1 MIGVVPYLTP
11 DEPRWAP
18 TDEAAITAAATA
30 GLLVESHYLELKSTI
45 PPGKGEIRELA
56 RDLASFAIDGL
67 TLLIG
72 LDESD
77 DGGPP
82 KPNPIELAGLAE
94 RVELVARTI
103 PDPPI
108 PVTCTP
114 IASSEPGRGFL
125 LIEIPATGTAPHMV
139 GGAYMGRGDKTK
151 IRLSDPEVIRLH
163 QARTHTQDLAG
174 QLLDTYVARDPIR
187 GSQQAHGFTIAAPLR
202 PRPEMLLDARST
214 GGWRELLTSLS
225 SNYGTPD
232 VRGADYV
239 PSLAWATSFARRA
252 DGAALTYNLTE
263 LRQPEHLDPS
273 QPEADIIELEATEDG
288 TIRVMTTRL
297 GDDANDGRGQV
308 VFENVLATP
317 HTSDHRGRR
326 GSRRHHRLRRAMGT
340 RRRRNGHRREACGRG
355 WPSKTISAR
364 HLRERHVGVPAPHRS
379 FHGRA
384 PPDSWRGHEPPR
396 RPVPAQYRLRHP
408 P

>member
-125 LIEIPATGTAPHMV
+125 LTRSPPPAP
-139 GGAYMGRGDKTK
+139 
-151 IRLSDPEVIRLH
+151 P
-163 QARTHTQDLAG
+163 RTWL
-174 QLLDTYVARDPIR
+174 
-187 GSQQAHGFTIAAPLR
+187 AAPIWAVETR
-202 PRPEMLLDARST
+202 QRSGSAT
-214 GGWRELLTSLS
+214 PKSYGSTKPAPTRRTSQGS
-225 SNYGTPD
+225 CWTRTWHGI
-232 VRGADYV
+232 
-239 PSLAWATSFARRA
+239 PS
-252 DGAALTYNLTE
+252 GAASRPT
-263 LRQPEHLDPS
+263 DS
-273 QPEADIIELEATEDG
+273 
-288 TIRVMTTRL
+288 
-297 GDDANDGRGQV
+297 
-308 VFENVLATP
+308 
-317 HTSDHRGRR
+317 S
-326 GSRRHHRLRRAMGT
+326 SRRPCARGPRCSSTLARQAVGENYSLR
-340 RRRRNGHRREACGRG
+340 
-355 WPSKTISAR
+355 
-364 HLRERHVGVPAPHRS
+364 
-379 FHGRA
+379 
-384 PPDSWRGHEPPR
+384 
-396 RPVPAQYRLRHP
+396 
-408 P
+408 